1 MFVYAIVMIMIIT
14 IKGEDIVNK
23 SQLIEKIAAG
33 ADKVLLDVK
42 VGNGATFSGLDQAR
56 RLARL
61 MVNIGTGLSSEV

>member
-1 MFVYAIVMIMIIT
+1 M
-14 IKGEDIVNK
+14 NK